1 MKQSATLARLSKKT
15 VAFLAAAT
23 TLLAGL
29 SLATAA
35 PQQASAATRDSYAD
49 TIGQSDVRGR
59 PPEVRPAEGYE
70 GRCDPARL

>member
-29 SLATAA
+29 RSLRPHRSRPT
-35 PQQASAATRDSYAD
+35 PPPGDSYAD
-49 TIGQSDVRGR
+49 TIGNPTFEAARQKYGL
-59 PPEVRPAEGYE
+59 PEGI
-70 GRCDPARL
+70 

>member
-35 PQQASAATRDSYAD
+35 PQQANAATRDSYAD
-49 TIGQSDVRGR
+49 TIGN
-59 PPEVRPAEGYE
+59 PTFEA
-70 GRCDPARL
+70 ARQKYGCRRI

>member
-35 PQQASAATRDSYAD
+35 PQQANAATRDSYAD
-49 TIGQSDVRGR
+49 TIGNPRSKQPVRSTACR
-59 PPEVRPAEGYE
+59 RI
-70 GRCDPARL
+70 